1 VSGVAEFMD
10 DSYLQMW
17 YPALAS
23 KGDLSAADWSAL
35 PSELAASN
43 VTVLPVTCVPLL
55 TILDALGLSWV
66 DFFILDTEGA
76 ELSILRTIDW
86 TRISFGVIVVE
97 VMGPSRRRSYLD
109 EVLEVI
115 LATGQYEVLFPQ
127 RKRANDVQ
135 RNVWLVHRSFCGR
148 ARQGVGG
155 KVFARNRPAS
165 HRDTIEG
172 RSKTVT

>member
-1 VSGVAEFMD
+1 M
-10 DSYLQMW
+10 
-17 YPALAS
+17 
-23 KGDLSAADWSAL
+23 
-35 PSELAASN
+35 
-43 VTVLPVTCVPLL
+43 PLL

-135 RNVWLVHRSFCGR
+135 RNVWLVHRSFCR
-148 ARQGVGG
+148 WARKGVGG
-155 KVFARNRPAS
+155 KVFALTRPAS
-165 HRDTIEG
+165 HADTHDA
-172 RSKTVT
+172 